1 MRKGKLFMANCK
13 CWGERGREKERESRE
28 KGEKERLI
36 SLLSEKCV

>member
-13 CWGERGREKERESRE
+13 CWGKGEGERER
-28 KGEKERLI
+28 KQRGERRERLI